1 LVPINRPFQGTAYG
15 SNQCGCP
22 VTGPRFFHKRPA
34 EDGGSA
40 AGTLSVTRNRT
51 STITG
56 ATNAPPIVITTSGT
70 HPFSDGDQVW
80 LRSINGNLAAN
91 GFHVVDNSTSTTF
104 ELAGS
109 TGSGTYAVGGSTDT
123 VVEVPVLPGKG
134 HIEMR
139 RKPSGGSWIEYRSSR
154 FDIRFPPVHPDGT
167 VVLPFVIPRFEVTA
181 AADDQFELSIVVQ
194 AGEDITISSSG
205 DFDPAGNVRV
215 NWEAVA
221 G

>member
-1 LVPINRPFQGTAYG
+1 VRRKSSPDRLYLSLVFGRKILFVVGVVDRPCMESFDQVGELNDRQRLD
-15 SNQCGCP
+15 S
-22 VTGPRFFHKRPA
+22 
-34 EDGGSA
+34 S
-40 AGTLSVTRNRT
+40 
-51 STITG
+51 
-56 ATNAPPIVITTSGT
+56 PIVVTTSGT

-80 LRSINGNLAAN
+80 LRYINGNLAAN

-123 VVEVPVLPGKG
+123 AVEVPVLPGKG